1 MIKERSNHTIFF
13 ILLGMGIT
21 LIICNYSQI
30 SVTQSDGLGRGDINL
45 VFKGVFIWNLNSGE
59 VWEGMIEENKVF

>member
-1 MIKERSNHTIFF
+1 MIKERSNHIIFF

-45 VFKGVFIWNLNSGE
+45 VFKDVFIWNLNSGE
-59 VWEGMIEENKVF
+59 VWEGMIEENKV